1 MTKIVIFQIQCL
13 KSLLSNE
20 VIINKLNDE
29 LIISRQ
35 IYDEFMHE
43 DNDLIIKLDSFVDKR
58 IIKIQD
64 MIILTDEYYT
74 YRDML
79 KGKHGKIYSR
89 CESSSLS
96 IAIHSNA
103 SLLTEK
109 HEKQETNIGKHTLT
123 WITLSDYLKSIN

>member
-1 MTKIVIFQIQCL
+1 M
-13 KSLLSNE
+13 E
-20 VIINKLNDE
+20 
-29 LIISRQ
+29 IISK
-35 IYDEFMHE
+35 F
-43 DNDLIIKLDSFVDKR
+43 
-58 IIKIQD
+58 KIQD

-103 SLLTEK
+103 VLLTQNN
-109 HEKQETNIGKHTLT
+109 EKQDSTIGRYSLT
-123 WITLSDYLKSIN
+123 WMTLSDYLKSIN